1 MNFWWMVNPF
11 LWFTS
16 NDWCVIDSI
25 WERVDDRQKHLP
37 FRWFP
42 LVKLK
47 TLTDS
52 FERTLLLPFL
62 IAFFFLSLF
71 FVVQQQ
77 SLFSGWN
84 KLGSSGGAATV
95 VQRNKG
101 PTIALLS
108 QQADCQWQWSYRLL
122 AVPAMSV
129 KGFKVSREAVLL
141 YDVVCEQLLSLSY

>member
-1 MNFWWMVNPF
+1 VYERKNLELPDVASSQKCSLLPVVYSVPELWCRHMNFWWMVNPF

-71 FVVQQQ
+71 L
-77 SLFSGWN
+77 LFNSNHCSRVGIN
-84 KLGSSGGAATV
+84 
-95 VQRNKG
+95 
-101 PTIALLS
+101 
-108 QQADCQWQWSYRLL
+108 L
-122 AVPAMSV
+122 AVA
-129 KGFKVSREAVLL
+129 EELL
-141 YDVVCEQLLSLSY
+141 L

>member
-1 MNFWWMVNPF
+1 MGKGRRSAEAS
-11 LWFTS
+11 T
-16 NDWCVIDSI
+16 
-25 WERVDDRQKHLP
+25 
-37 FRWFP
+37 FP
-42 LVKLK
+42 LVPSTLVKLK

-62 IAFFFLSLF
+62 IAFFLSF
-71 FVVQQQ
+71 PFSVVQQQ

-84 KLGSSGGAATV
+84 KLGSGGGAATV
-95 VQRNKG
+95 VQRTKG

-129 KGFKVSREAVLL
+129 KVFKVSREAVLL
-141 YDVVCEQLLSLSY
+141 YDVVCEQLLSLSLIDGDKMM